1 MGTDLFPKRGH
12 IAKNRSVPFSFLLL
26 TTSLL
31 VACASAGGDWELL
44 GETDVNFQLDRGS
57 IDVGRGEERFHEI
70 KIVAKGGLV
79 RISDVWVVFG
89 DGSTFHP
96 RTRTRFEAGR
106 GSRVIDLPGG
116 ARVMRR
122 IDVVCRWETENAR
135 LTVSVYGR

>member
-57 IDVGRGEERFHEI
+57 IDVDRGEDRFHEI
-70 KIVAKGGLV
+70 KIFVKGGLV

-96 RTRTRFEAGR
+96 RTRTRFKT

-116 ARVMRR
+116 ARVIRR
-122 IDVVCRWETENAR
+122 IDVAYRWETESAR
-135 LTVSVYGR
+135 LTLSVYGR